1 MRQHFNAR
9 EYFYSSQEITAE
21 VTSKYLASDLWSLLS
36 RQFCWINKM
45 LKRNADSE
53 SRAFVRS
60 DEARRKEANHGR
72 PSEIN
77 KIDNSMKKKTFRCP
91 FNRRRLCEWIP
102 RKPLGRGRL
111 SMVRRRVNC
120 VSALNWSWKT
130 VAPEVFHQRCI
141 KRLQDTRS
149 SNMSN
154 TRQWMKQV
162 SLTCRKKMG
171 ALYRS
176 RSLQKRLVNLEL
188 KVGFG
193 LGKERC
199 GFLY

>member
-1 MRQHFNAR
+1 MPTRSRERLWDQMKPDGKKRIMGGPAR
-9 EYFYSSQEITAE
+9 SIESIAQ
-21 VTSKYLASDLWSLLS
+21 W
-36 RQFCWINKM
+36 
-45 LKRNADSE
+45 KR
-53 SRAFVRS
+53 RLFGVRS
-60 DEARRKEANHGR
+60 AEDGCVNG
-72 PSEIN
+72 S
-77 KIDNSMKKKTFRCP
+77 
-91 FNRRRLCEWIP
+91 

-162 SLTCRKKMG
+162 FLTYRKKMG
-171 ALYRS
+171 ALYRN
-176 RSLQKRLVNLEL
+176 RSLQKRLGNLEL

-193 LGKERC
+193 LWKERC
-199 GFLY
+199 GCVY